1 MWPGRKVGKLAPIF
15 MTAVLEY
22 LVAEVL
28 EQAGLLS
35 RHVDEKNKKKKKNRI
50 DPKHIRLAVIH
61 DEEFKVLFKGGIFLG
76 SGGGR
81 PELCGARQILKG
93 DLSMKLNSCS

>member
-35 RHVDEKNKKKKKNRI
+35 RHVDEKKKKKNRI

-81 PELCGARQILKG
+81 PELCGARQILEG
-93 DLSMKLNSCS
+93 DLSTKLNSCS